1 MAAMTSGFGKVTAAQ
16 KMLLGILLLVGFG
29 AAFYFLIYSPKHD
42 QLAGKDDERAAVEG
56 QLQAALR
63 QYQQWQQLTQDV
75 EAAKKLLQSL
85 NDLLP
90 TTRDVE
96 GLMTGINAKA
106 RDAQLRLTNIVPEEE
121 QEDESG
127 MYVRIPIKIE
137 FRGTFHQVLHFLYLV
152 DSGIKRLVNIENI
165 QLDDLGDTDAPGM
178 LKGSMLATTF
188 MAKEKESDQ
197 ATSK

>member
-1 MAAMTSGFGKVTAAQ
+1 MAQATSGLGKVTATQ
-16 KMLLGILLLVGFG
+16 KLLLGFLLLVGFG
-29 AAFYFLIYSPKHD
+29 AAFYFLVYSPKSD
-42 QLAGKDDERAAVEG
+42 ELAGKDEERQNVES
-56 QLQAALR
+56 QLSAALA
-63 QYQQWQQLTQDV
+63 QYRQWQQLTQDV
-75 EAAKKLLQSL
+75 EAARKLLESL

-137 FRGTFHQVLHFLYLV
+137 FRGQYHRVLHFLALI
-152 DSGIKRLVNIENI
+152 DSGIKRLVNVENVR
-165 QLDDLGDTDAPGM
+165 LEAVEDDETPGV

-188 MAKEKESDQ
+188 MAKEKESEQPEDE
-197 ATSK
+197 

>member
-16 KMLLGILLLVGFG
+16 KLLLGILLLVGFG
-29 AAFYFLIYSPKHD
+29 AAFYFLVYSPKRD

-96 GLMTGINAKA
+96 GLMIGINAKA

-137 FRGTFHQVLHFLYLV
+137 FRGTFHQVLHFLHLV

-165 QLDDLGDTDAPGM
+165 QLDTVDDAEMPGM

-188 MAKEKESDQ
+188 MAKEKESEQ